1 MALRSNSHLV
11 GVDGLAVLIHLIT
24 KSEIKAFAE
33 LTGDMNPIHL
43 DDEYAK
49 NTTFKQVI
57 VHGAFLISLISKVI
71 AEKNPG
77 PGSIWLNQSCRF
89 NRPVHIGDEIK
100 VIVETKS
107 IKKTT
112 ISTDSMNVLMNKY
125 WLRTY
130 IENQENK
137 IVFEGN
143 AEVLR

>member
-1 MALRSNSHLV
+1 MALRSNSVIV
-11 GVDGLAVLIHLIT
+11 GVDDLAVLVHRIT
-24 KSEIKAFAE
+24 KNEVKAFAE

-43 DDEYAK
+43 DNDYAK
-49 NTTFKQVI
+49 NTTFGQVI
-57 VHGAFLISLISKVI
+57 VHGAFLISLISRVI

-77 PGSIWLNQSCRF
+77 PGSIWLSQSCRF
-89 NRPVHIGDEIK
+89 NRPVYIGDEIK

-112 ISTDSMNVLMNKY
+112 IATQAMDVLMSKY

-130 IENQENK
+130 IENQKNK
-137 IVFEGN
+137 IVFEGH